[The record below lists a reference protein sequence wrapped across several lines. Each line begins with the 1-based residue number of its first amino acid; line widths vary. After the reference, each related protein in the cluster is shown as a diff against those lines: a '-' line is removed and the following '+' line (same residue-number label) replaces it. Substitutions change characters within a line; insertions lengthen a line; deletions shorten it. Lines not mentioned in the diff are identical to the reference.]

1 MSEAIPIQDSD
12 ERSGLPSASATS
24 QWMRCQGQPQ
34 MVRSLPPRDEAI
46 ESSPE
51 ATRGTRLH
59 SALETRNPMLLEDEG
74 ESAAFKQ
81 ALHNQDVMLQQWQSE
96 LGIETAI
103 EGERELRL
111 WLWSQDGSEPIVSGK
126 MDTHWIEAG
135 TRSPCVIIQDYKSG
149 SGIGAGDAA
158 TNDQLRTLA
167 VLVKY
172 EYNARRVRVVLNCFE
187 SFGQQLRVCDYDEAA
202 LAQAEYM
209 VRFHLWLTTL
219 PNAPRTPGPQCWYC
233 PAAGLCPENAAMTML
248 PTVAT
253 KGILEQVDSLS
264 PADLK
269 KLWEVDGQI
278 RKTLDRVS
286 YRLANLPPEDLASV
300 GLYLGKPK
308 ETDKILDVPGV
319 VARLKERGLLEADI
333 LTCAKLGKGEL
344 VKLLRR
350 EFALSSDVKAETWI
364 EKNLGEFIETSE
376 GARTLKEIKT

>member
-1 MSEAIPIQDSD
+1 MSD
-12 ERSGLPSASATS
+12 ERENLPSASASST
-24 QWMRCQGQPQ
+24 WMRCQGQPQ
-34 MVRSLPPRDEAI
+34 MVRTLPPRDEI

-59 SALETRNPMLLEDEG
+59 SALETRNPMLLEGEG
-74 ESAAFKQ
+74 ESVAFKQ
-81 ALHNQDVMLQQWQSE
+81 ALKNQDLMLEQWQSE
-96 LGIETAI
+96 LGLEVIT

-111 WLWSQDGSEPIVSGK
+111 WLWSQDGSEAIASGK
-126 MDTHWIEAG
+126 MDSHWIEAN
-135 TRSPCVIIQDYKSG
+135 TRTPCVIIQDYKSG

-158 TNDQLRTLA
+158 TNEQLRTLA
-167 VLVKY
+167 VLAKY
-172 EYNARRVRVVLNCFE
+172 EYGARHVRVVLNCFE
-187 SFGQQLRVCDYDEAA
+187 SFGEQLRVCDYDEAA

-233 PAAGLCPENAAMTML
+233 AAAGLCPENAALTML

-264 PADLK
+264 PEDLK
-269 KLWEVDGQI
+269 KLWLADSQI

-286 YRLANLPPEDLASV
+286 YRLANLPPEELAGV

-308 ETDKILDVPGV
+308 EMEKIVDVPSA
-319 VARLKERGLLEADI
+319 VARLKEHGLSEADI

-344 VKLLRR
+344 VKLIRR
-350 EFALSSDVKAETWI
+350 EFSLSSDAKAEAWI
-364 EKNLGEFIETSE
+364 DRNLAEFIERTE
-376 GARTLKEIKT
+376 GARSLKEIKT